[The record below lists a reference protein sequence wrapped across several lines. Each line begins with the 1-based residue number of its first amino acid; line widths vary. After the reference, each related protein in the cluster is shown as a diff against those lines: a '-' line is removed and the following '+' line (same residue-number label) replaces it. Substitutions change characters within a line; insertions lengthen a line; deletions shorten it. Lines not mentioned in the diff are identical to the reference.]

1 MGINPSVFGRNYFSR
16 SSAPEQEDDEDA
28 EECAASLADAIA
40 LKKLA
45 VDYAHPEDPVLISD
59 SSVFGRNYFSRSSAP
74 EQEDDEDAEEC
85 AVALA
90 DAISLKKLAVDY
102 AHPEMPV
109 KIDPSVFGRNY
120 FCRPSA
126 SQHLE
131 KQKADE
137 LIENLEDMAAL
148 KKLAVDYAHPE
159 EPVKSSDPAAFGRN
173 YFCRPLAPCFSE
185 LVSSTGVS
193 AQKPLF
199 LPKEGNVQKDPF
211 DFDGNHGDLHAL

>member
-45 VDYAHPEDPVLISD
+45 VDYAHPEDPVVTS
-59 SSVFGRNYFSRSSAP
+59 
-74 EQEDDEDAEEC
+74 
-85 AVALA
+85 
-90 DAISLKKLAVDY
+90 
-102 AHPEMPV
+102 
-109 KIDPSVFGRNY
+109 DPSVFGRNY

-131 KQKADE
+131 K
-137 LIENLEDMAAL
+137 
-148 KKLAVDYAHPE
+148 
-159 EPVKSSDPAAFGRN
+159 PVKSSDPAAFGRN